1 LYEFAAELY
10 QTFKKELTPMLLKLF
25 QKQNKGRQNKQNK
38 TEKEGML
45 PKLIVEASINLISKL
60 DSNTTRKTKL

>member
-1 LYEFAAELY
+1 
-10 QTFKKELTPMLLKLF
+10 MLLKLF